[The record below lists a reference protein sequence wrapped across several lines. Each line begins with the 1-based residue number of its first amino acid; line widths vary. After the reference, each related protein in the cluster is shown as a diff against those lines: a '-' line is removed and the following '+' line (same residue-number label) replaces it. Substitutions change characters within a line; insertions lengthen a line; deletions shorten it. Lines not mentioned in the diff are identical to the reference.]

1 MSLLSYSRRHRSLL
15 WYRSAQRAVARRR
28 HQQQHRQLQQQQQSH
43 IKHNSTTSRMLVTP
57 TTSSAVVALAKQV
70 RTTQSL
76 AKTTA
81 IRSASAA
88 PDSSSS
94 MSAVA
99 AAAAAAA
106 ASSSEDSTNAT
117 ARLTQ
122 PTADTLT
129 TVATPK
135 NDLVTSALPLDQA
148 PNRSDKPQPPES
160 SWSAMLIALFAMIQP
175 EWSKEKIDLEE
186 TPLEEIPI
194 TSVPSQLSEVLPGN
208 DSAVFWRYDMD
219 SYAANRKNEDRSQYV
234 VDSIM
239 RPGRSS
245 ESPVFFCGCY
255 DGHGGEEAV
264 DFVQKKLYANIRSHL
279 AENDEPVAHSII
291 TGFKDTEEE
300 FNRRSQIKFERG
312 SWSSCSVGACA
323 VMALVIEKKLYV
335 ASCGDCRAIM
345 AYREADGSLSVEQIT
360 FDHSANEEREQR
372 RLRVLYPED
381 YDIVC
386 EIGLKNFYV
395 KGRLQPTRSIG
406 DTYMKVK
413 DVNRSPMPH
422 GLRIRGSFRRPY
434 ISAVPDI
441 FQVDLNDRKP
451 EFVVLGSDGLFGE
464 LKNEEIVQLVGR
476 FRDEG
481 VQNVSQALREAV
493 LERIA
498 EIYGTTSAD
507 LENILPGN
515 RRDYHDDI
523 TIDVLHFTPP
533 RAATQ
538 AEAA

>member
-1 MSLLSYSRRHRSLL
+1 M
-15 WYRSAQRAVARRR
+15 AV
-28 HQQQHRQLQQQQQSH
+28 QD
-43 IKHNSTTSRMLVTP
+43 P
-57 TTSSAVVALAKQV
+57 
-70 RTTQSL
+70 
-76 AKTTA
+76 
-81 IRSASAA
+81 
-88 PDSSSS
+88 
-94 MSAVA
+94 
-99 AAAAAAA
+99 
-106 ASSSEDSTNAT
+106 
-117 ARLTQ
+117 
-122 PTADTLT
+122 
-129 TVATPK
+129 
-135 NDLVTSALPLDQA
+135 VTSALPPEHDT
-148 PNRSDKPQPPES
+148 NRSDKPQPPES

-175 EWSKEKIDLEE
+175 EWAKEKINLDEI
-186 TPLEEIPI
+186 PIEEIPI
-194 TSVPSQLSEVLPGN
+194 TSVPPQLSEVLPSN
-208 DSAVFWRYDMD
+208 DDALFWRYDMD
-219 SYAANRKNEDRSQYV
+219 SYAANRNNEDRSQYV

-245 ESPVFFCGCY
+245 ETPVFFCGCY

-279 AENDEPVAHSII
+279 TENDEPVAHSIM

-300 FNRRSQIKFERG
+300 FKRRSQIKFERG

-386 EIGLKNFYV
+386 EIGQKNFYV

-413 DVNRSPMPH
+413 DVNRSPMPR

-434 ISAVPDI
+434 ISGKFCTVLSCWMYKMCSDSCICDKSVAVPDI
-441 FQVDLNDRKP
+441 FQVDLKDRKP

-464 LKNEEIVQLVGR
+464 LENEEIVELVGR

-498 EIYGTTSAD
+498 EIYGTTAAD
-507 LENILPGN
+507 LENVLPGN
-515 RRDYHDDI
+515 RRDFHDDI
-523 TIDVLHFTPP
+523 TIDVLHFAPP
-533 RAATQ
+533 RAAAR